1 MAEAPIQELSSANR
15 IRELAGMPIEAQ
27 PAPKQ
32 EEPPAWS
39 EIKESEDYKAL
50 NYPEQVNLARQWGAE
65 TKQYAASLQD
75 YTPEQD
81 AQIDD
86 FVNKDAV
93 DVPVE
98 AKAIAG
104 LAGLA
109 KGAGSTAG
117 GIGGAVLGG
126 AGGMLV
132 GGPIGAAVGAGVGGA
147 GGALAG
153 GEIVERGLNKLFPTK
168 VPISQELAP
177 GYAAAGEYT
186 IPVVTGAVGAK
197 QLVQAGR
204 TLFAELG
211 AKRAAQE
218 MLEKV
223 GTAAASGAALGTGV
237 RAITGQEI
245 TPGTVG
251 QDALYGALFAGLGSG
266 TRVKGYNR
274 EQAIALNKKV
284 ISGKATRTE
293 VNDRD
298 SIAREIQRTG
308 VTEAESAKRT
318 TVNLAGRPVFE
329 KTEVTSPAMRPM
341 PTADLPPIRPAGL
354 PESGVRGNVR
364 GTQADT
370 AEMQRRG
377 IPSEFQESLIDLDYT
392 PTRPTVFTIES
403 QGGVLAPKPSTM
415 VAKEP
420 VATQTTREPLQG
432 EIVREG
438 QLITP
443 RTQLPSTERLA
454 LPAESEPSKQYLSQI
469 KRDYV
474 SQGGNPLDVY
484 APERADLFTN
494 ELNKNL
500 QSGLSQQEAMLK
512 ATDTLEA
519 LPPETRP
526 DGSISAGYAPT
537 EEAIKKGMIQP
548 EALQAVRKAQA
559 QGVLTVSSGFDKEKG
574 VGFAVGRAKDG
585 NVVRVE
591 QKPTI
596 PRPMGG
602 KAGEA
607 GFVTSEAFD
616 APARVA
622 KNYLSSQGALTPEM
636 ADELLANKYNKAGME
651 SAVQASKRD
660 YKNAL
665 KEITGTTKESPELLD
680 LVTKYLNKKI
690 SIKELPAKLQVPVE
704 KYRNDI
710 DSNSIGFLNEYA
722 NISKAQSETV
732 EANLGSYM
740 MRPYEKFTNK
750 NWNVGLAERRDNVK
764 FAKSVDY
771 IKNQIIDEAKQE
783 VEDAEI
789 NNRPPIEFLRKINET
804 GFVPKDILM
813 GRVQMV
819 VEEGGLYQGAAKEQ
833 DFGSYGISKNLSMLK
848 KKQDIPDEIL
858 YLLGEITDP
867 SVRYVMTMQKLI
879 NFRVNNRTLQNL
891 RDQGFKAGLFFDYP
905 APDTIQFAAEGSKTL
920 EPLNGVYMS
929 KDVANQIKSF
939 DPVASSDAAYR
950 TFAKLN
956 AWIKK
961 AKTVYSIKSQVR
973 NFIFNIPIQIQNGNF
988 SFLSNSG
995 KTVKMIQSDYG
1006 FGPDTPTIR
1015 SSLRRAIKL
1024 GIVNNSKFNEME
1036 ALMRDA
1042 NLDDK
1047 SIDNFIERYF
1057 SKIHPQFAKFG
1068 LDAVKVPKLVD
1079 EFMSYLYRSGDNF
1092 HKLQLWG
1099 YRTKSLMDGKGLSRE
1114 QAEIEAAPYANNTF
1128 PTYEKQGR
1136 LVKGLRANIFAKN
1149 FISWDAERIRNTY
1162 HSLKY
1167 AIEDIKTPG
1176 MKEYGVR
1183 ALLGNIMAFTIS
1195 RSAQLLA
1202 LGALGYAGKRK
1213 LDDLNKLAPRYQ
1225 KDSTLVPVRIDLK
1238 KGEVEYIDFSFSDA
1252 YDVFNQPINAFMN
1265 AENLERGLA
1274 SAVSSIVGNFLGISI
1289 ATESAIGLIKNQRSD
1304 GTQITNPK
1312 ASVAKQV
1319 LDYSQYAERI
1329 LEPGTV
1335 SDMRQLFYAI
1345 KGEPDPYFGPRAPI
1359 PSLSGVISSFGGF
1372 RVQKINLA
1380 DSLVKKAV
1388 TFNSDIAK
1396 STSLLSSQLKR
1407 KGTPSESDITSGG
1420 MEMLRARE
1428 ESFRDMRKAYKAAVG
1443 WGLSVR
1449 DATAAMREGNMSRSS
1464 IQSVVSGTLP
1474 KYKPGRNMMRDIAR
1488 EMPDDIQ
1495 RRQEILKSLLEEEQ

>member
-1 MAEAPIQELSSANR
+1 MAEAPIQELSSANK
-15 IRELAGMPIEAQ
+15 IRELAGMPIETQ
-27 PAPKQ
+27 PAPRQ

-39 EIKESEDYKAL
+39 EIKDSEDYKTL
-50 NYPEQVNLARQWGAE
+50 TYPEQVNLARQWGTE

-86 FVNKDAV
+86 FVSKDAV
-93 DVPVE
+93 DVPAGV
-98 AKAIAG
+98 KAIAG
-104 LAGLA
+104 LSGLA
-109 KGAGSTAG
+109 KGAGST
-117 GIGGAVLGG
+117 IGGVEGALLGG
-126 AGGMLV
+126 AGGMLI
-132 GGPIGAAVGAGVGGA
+132 GGPVGAVVGAGIGGA

-153 GEIVERGLNKLFPTK
+153 GEIVERGLNRLFPTK
-168 VPISQELAP
+168 VPISEQLAP
-177 GYAAAGEYT
+177 GYAKAGEYT

-251 QDALYGALFAGLGSG
+251 QDAFYGALFAGLRSG

-274 EQAIALNKKV
+274 EEAIALNEKV
-284 ISGKATRTE
+284 ISGKATKIE

-298 SIAREIQRTG
+298 RIASEIQRTG
-308 VTEAESAKRT
+308 VSQAESAKRT
-318 TVNLAGRPVFE
+318 TVNLAGEPVFE
-329 KTEVTSPAMRPM
+329 KTEITSPAMRPM
-341 PTADLPPIRPAGL
+341 PTAELPPIRPTGL
-354 PESGVRGNVR
+354 PEAGVRGNVR

-392 PTRPTVFTIES
+392 PTRPTVFSIES
-403 QGGVLAPKPSTM
+403 QGGVLAPKPGTIVSQKPI
-415 VAKEP
+415 VEQP
-420 VATQTTREPLQG
+420 TREPLQG

-438 QLITP
+438 QLVTP

-454 LPAESEPSKQYLSQI
+454 LPAEGE
-469 KRDYV
+469 V
-474 SQGGNPLDVY
+474 
-484 APERADLFTN
+484 API
-494 ELNKNL
+494 
-500 QSGLSQQEAMLK
+500 EA
-512 ATDTLEA
+512 T
-519 LPPETRP
+519 
-526 DGSISAGYAPT
+526 
-537 EEAIKKGMIQP
+537 
-548 EALQAVRKAQA
+548 
-559 QGVLTVSSGFDKEKG
+559 TVS
-574 VGFAVGRAKDG
+574 
-585 NVVRVE
+585 
-591 QKPTI
+591 KPTI

-602 KAGEA
+602 KAGQG

-771 IKNQIIDEAKQE
+771 IKNQLIDEAKQE
-783 VEDAEI
+783 VEDAAT

-804 GFVPKDILM
+804 GFVPKDVLM

-819 VEEGGLYQGAAKEQ
+819 VEEGGLYQGAVKEQ
-833 DFGSYGISKNLSMLK
+833 DFSSYGINKNLSMLK
-848 KKQDIPDEIL
+848 KKQEIPDEIL

-891 RDQGFKAGLFFDYP
+891 RDQGFKAGLFFDHP
-905 APDTIQFAAEGSKTL
+905 VPDTVQFAAEGSKTL
-920 EPLNGVYMS
+920 EPLNGVYMP

-950 TFAKLN
+950 TFSKLN

-995 KTVKMIQSDYG
+995 KTVRMIQSDYG
-1006 FGPDTPTIR
+1006 FGPDTPAIR

-1057 SKIHPQFAKFG
+1057 SKIHSQFAKFG

-1167 AIEDIKTPG
+1167 ALEDIKTPG

-1225 KDSTLVPVRIDLK
+1225 KDSTLVPVGIDLK

-1319 LDYSQYAERI
+1319 LDYSQYAGRI

-1359 PSLSGVISSFGGF
+1359 PSLSGVMSSFGGF

-1449 DATAAMREGNMSRSS
+1449 DATAAMREGNMSISS

>member
-27 PAPKQ
+27 PVPKQ

-39 EIKESEDYKAL
+39 EIKESEDYKTL
-50 NYPEQVNLARQWGAE
+50 TYPEQVNLARQWGAE

-86 FVNKDAV
+86 FVSKEAV

-117 GIGGAVLGG
+117 GIGGALLGG

-132 GGPIGAAVGAGVGGA
+132 GGPVGAVIGAGAGGA

-341 PTADLPPIRPAGL
+341 PTAELPPIRPAGL
-354 PESGVRGNVR
+354 PEAGVRGNVR

-392 PTRPTVFTIES
+392 PTRPTIFSIES
-403 QGGVLAPKPSTM
+403 QGGVLAPKPGTM
-415 VAKEP
+415 VSQKPIVEQP
-420 VATQTTREPLQG
+420 TREPLQG

-438 QLITP
+438 PLVTP

-454 LPAESEPSKQYLSQI
+454 LPSEAE
-469 KRDYV
+469 V
-474 SQGGNPLDVY
+474 
-484 APERADLFTN
+484 API
-494 ELNKNL
+494 
-500 QSGLSQQEAMLK
+500 EATT
-512 ATDTLEA
+512 A
-519 LPPETRP
+519 
-526 DGSISAGYAPT
+526 S
-537 EEAIKKGMIQP
+537 
-548 EALQAVRKAQA
+548 
-559 QGVLTVSSGFDKEKG
+559 
-574 VGFAVGRAKDG
+574 
-585 NVVRVE
+585 
-591 QKPTI
+591 KPTI

-607 GFVTSEAFD
+607 GFITSEAFD
-616 APARVA
+616 APAKIA

-636 ADELLANKYNKAGME
+636 ADELLANKYNKSGME

-1319 LDYSQYAERI
+1319 LDYSQYAGRI

-1474 KYKPGRNMMRDIAR
+1474 KYKPGRSMMRDIAR

-1495 RRQEILKSLLEEEQ
+1495 RRQEILRSLLEEEK

>member
-27 PAPKQ
+27 PAPRQ

-39 EIKESEDYKAL
+39 EIKESEDYKTL
-50 NYPEQVNLARQWGAE
+50 TYPEQVNLARQWGAE

-86 FVNKDAV
+86 FVSKDAV

-104 LAGLA
+104 LSGLA
-109 KGAGSTAG
+109 KGAGST
-117 GIGGAVLGG
+117 IGGVEGALLGG
-126 AGGMLV
+126 AGGMLI
-132 GGPIGAAVGAGVGGA
+132 GGPVGAVVGAGIGGA

-153 GEIVERGLNKLFPTK
+153 GEIVEKGLNRLFPTK
-168 VPISQELAP
+168 VPISEKLAP
-177 GYAAAGEYT
+177 GYAKAGEYT
-186 IPVVTGAVGAK
+186 IPVLTGAVGAK
-197 QLVQAGR
+197 QLFQAGR

-251 QDALYGALFAGLGSG
+251 QDAFYGALFAGLGSG
-266 TRVKGYNR
+266 SRVKGYNR
-274 EQAIALNKKV
+274 EQAIALNEKV
-284 ISGKATRTE
+284 KSGKATRTE

-329 KTEVTSPAMRPM
+329 KTEITSPVMRPM
-341 PTADLPPIRPAGL
+341 PIAELPPIRPAGL
-354 PESGVRGNVR
+354 PEAGVRGNVR

-392 PTRPTVFTIES
+392 PTRPTIFLIES
-403 QGGVLAPKPSTM
+403 QGGVLAPKPGTM
-415 VAKEP
+415 VSQKPIVEQP
-420 VATQTTREPLQG
+420 TRDPLQG

-438 QLITP
+438 PLVTP

-454 LPAESEPSKQYLSQI
+454 LPSEAEVAPIEATTASKQ
-469 KRDYV
+469 
-474 SQGGNPLDVY
+474 
-484 APERADLFTN
+484 T
-494 ELNKNL
+494 
-500 QSGLSQQEAMLK
+500 M
-512 ATDTLEA
+512 
-519 LPPETRP
+519 
-526 DGSISAGYAPT
+526 
-537 EEAIKKGMIQP
+537 
-548 EALQAVRKAQA
+548 
-559 QGVLTVSSGFDKEKG
+559 
-574 VGFAVGRAKDG
+574 
-585 NVVRVE
+585 
-591 QKPTI
+591 
-596 PRPMGG
+596 PRPMRG

-607 GFVTSEAFD
+607 GFITSEAFD
-616 APARVA
+616 APAKIA

-636 ADELLANKYNKAGME
+636 ADELLANKYNKSGME

-771 IKNQIIDEAKQE
+771 IKNQLIDEAKQE

-1006 FGPDTPTIR
+1006 FGPDTPAIR